1 MLLQLMFN
9 RLFLSISVAVLDITS
24 ETGCHNS
31 TNNSTYI
38 SISCTVSY
46 CGLPNILLNGKNTF
60 ITIDHESEIVT
71 KTCMNGSGMI
81 ATCDDYLKCPETP
94 DPTINITVQKQGFI
108 PADKLTS
115 CMYTVACKSSEP
127 NCTQKT
133 EKAYLLK
140 ECDIMPVPECSVP
153 STTVTKVV
161 FNTTTVTM
169 ATTVT
174 SSILDVLPCS
184 CSKLLTSD
192 DIEPTCDCTSCYDII
207 STSTVSLI
215 PTSISCNMPSQ
226 LTHTTTSIIFTTIT
240 STTYS
245 MCSSNIPALSP
256 ETTYPTIS
264 LSQSGKFILNTI
276 ITNTLYTSS
285 IIIVPVTFT
294 YHDQ

>member
-9 RLFLSISVAVLDITS
+9 RRFVFISVAVLDITS

-31 TNNSTYI
+31 ITNSTNI

-46 CGLPNILLNGKNTF
+46 CGFPVILLNGESTF
-60 ITIDHESEIVT
+60 SMIESETDI

-81 ATCDDYLKCPETP
+81 VTCDDYLKCPDTP
-94 DPTINITVQKQGFI
+94 DPSINITVQRQGFI
-108 PADKLTS
+108 SASKLTS
-115 CMYTVACKSSEP
+115 CIYTVACKSSEP

-133 EKAYLLK
+133 EKTLLLK
-140 ECDIMPVPECSVP
+140 QCDIVPTPECSVP

-174 SSILDVLPCS
+174 SSILEVLPCN
-184 CSKLLTSD
+184 CSQLLTSD
-192 DIEPTCDCTSCYDII
+192 DIEPTCDCTSYDII

-215 PTSISCNMPSQ
+215 PTSISCNMSSQ
-226 LTHTTTSIIFTTIT
+226 LPYTTTSIISTTIT

-245 MCSSNIPALSP
+245 MCSSSVPALSP

-264 LSQSGKFILNTI
+264 LSQSGKSILNTI
-276 ITNTLYTSS
+276 ITNTLHTSS

-294 YHDQ
+294 DHDQ